1 MWIECVCYNPSS
13 GDKVEWIRL
22 QLCSL
27 TVRKNHAVRCYRS
40 IDRDVAIQSYPI
52 VEKKDFNY
60 MQIYYFFHFLQNF
73 DPLSLT

>member
-1 MWIECVCYNPSS
+1 M
-13 GDKVEWIRL
+13 
-22 QLCSL
+22 
-27 TVRKNHAVRCYRS
+27 RS
-40 IDRDVAIQSYPI
+40 DAIDRDVAIQSYPI